1 MVEQTG
7 HVAVHVE
14 VIFVLTMAKIAVL
27 LEMNLAG
34 VLPMDI
40 MSLQIRLEHL
50 VGLIAFQNT
59 VNLQSISAALPTPL
73 TDLAKCVVTIG
84 ASLLMEREG
93 MIATQALGMSH
104 ATVQMAALDYQAKR
118 LNTKVTLTISTPV
131 ALEAPM

>member
-50 VGLIAFQNT
+50 VILVAYLFS
-59 VNLQSISAALPTPL
+59 VNIQSINAALTITVVSERLFELSPSL
-73 TDLAKCVVTIG
+73 T
-84 ASLLMEREG
+84 S
-93 MIATQALGMSH
+93 
-104 ATVQMAALDYQAKR
+104 
-118 LNTKVTLTISTPV
+118 
-131 ALEAPM
+131 

>member
-50 VGLIAFQNT
+50 VILVAYLFS
-59 VNLQSISAALPTPL
+59 VNLQSINAALTITVVSERLFELSPSL
-73 TDLAKCVVTIG
+73 T
-84 ASLLMEREG
+84 S
-93 MIATQALGMSH
+93 
-104 ATVQMAALDYQAKR
+104 
-118 LNTKVTLTISTPV
+118 
-131 ALEAPM
+131 

>member
-84 ASLLMEREG
+84 ASLLMERED
-93 MIATQALGMSH
+93 MIATQAHGMSH
-104 ATVQMAALDYQAKR
+104 AIVQMGTLDYQAKR
-118 LNTKVTLTISTPV
+118 LNTKVTLTTSTPV
-131 ALEAPM
+131 ALEALM

>member
-14 VIFVLTMAKIAVL
+14 VIFVLTMPKIAVL

-40 MSLQIRLEHL
+40 MSLQIRREHL
-50 VGLIAFQNT
+50 VGLNAFQNT
-59 VNLQSISAALPTPL
+59 VNLQSLNAALPIPL

-93 MIATQALGMSH
+93 MIATQAHGMSH
-104 ATVQMAALDYQAKR
+104 ATVQMGTLDCQAKR
-118 LNTKVTLTISTPV
+118 LNTKVTLTTSTPV